1 MRGYNARLALPCFSN
16 TNKAQDYE
24 AAMAR
29 YKDAIDWIAQNDDT
43 TWVDIP
49 NDPISIRGALVA
61 DLFRKSDAQVRKDLR
76 RAVAEDIKR
85 RPTIAVL
92 TASDQCKHIR

>member
-1 MRGYNARLALPCFSN
+1 MTNRHSVFSS
-16 TNKAQDYE
+16 TGDTPDYE

-43 TWVDIP
+43 TWIDTP
-49 NDPISIRGALVA
+49 NDPISVTGALVA
-61 DLFRKSDAQVRKDLR
+61 VLFRKSDAQVRKDLR

-92 TASDQCKHIR
+92 TAADQCKHIR

>member
-1 MRGYNARLALPCFSN
+1 MLDYIAQSGRLFF
-16 TNKAQDYE
+16 KE

-49 NDPISIRGALVA
+49 NDPISVTGALVV
-61 DLFRKSDAQVRKDLR
+61 DVFRKSGAQVRNDLR

-85 RPTIAVL
+85 RALTSAHL
-92 TASDQCKHIR
+92 TASDQCKPIR